1 MTSSSDP
8 PEWTLRVNAEI
19 TRQAQSAAA
28 AELAARFG
36 LEAISRETLYDDFD
50 LTLRPGEITA
60 VVGPSGSGK
69 SVLLRAVAEQVP
81 DATRLVLPQGQW
93 AKRPAIDALTGG
105 ASADRLALL
114 SRCGLAEATA
124 LVTPAGKLSGGQQ
137 YRLALARV
145 LHRANRSDAP
155 TLVLADEFCSTLDEA
170 TAAVL
175 CRQVRKLIAP
185 TRTALL
191 LATPRSEL
199 LPALQPDHVII
210 KPLGEPPR
218 PGSPRR
224 RPGKRL
230 PDATRWPIEPGRYA
244 DYKPLARF
252 HYLAGKPALIKR
264 VYVIRTP
271 QRYLAAGAPGVAAAI
286 IVSPPVIA
294 ARGRNVATFDRYVGG
309 DRSQAARR
317 LNREVET
324 LSRVVVHPTYRGCG
338 LAVRLVRH
346 AIEIAATPLVE
357 AFAAMGK
364 VHPLFVRAGMQPVG
378 LFKGHSQYYHYYLAH
393 RD

>member
-1 MTSSSDP
+1 MSSTSDP
-8 PEWTLRVNAEI
+8 PEWTFRVNAQI
-19 TRQAQSAAA
+19 TRRAESPAAT
-28 AELAARFG
+28 ELAARFG
-36 LEAISRETLYDDFD
+36 LPPISRETLYDDFG
-50 LTLRPGEITA
+50 LTLQPGEVTA
-60 VVGPSGSGK
+60 IVGPSGSGK
-69 SVLLRAVAEQVP
+69 SVLLREVSAQVP
-81 DATRLVLPQGQW
+81 EASHLILPRGRW
-93 AKRPAIDALTGG
+93 AKRPAVDALVGG
-105 ASADRLALL
+105 TLADRLAML

-137 YRLALARV
+137 HRLALARV
-145 LHRANRSDAP
+145 LHRASGRDAP
-155 TLVLADEFCSTLDEA
+155 AIILADEFCSTLDEA

-175 CRQVRKLIAP
+175 CRQVRKLISALP
-185 TRTALL
+185 VSLL

-199 LPALQPDHVII
+199 LPALQPDRVII

-218 PGSPRR
+218 PGSSKR
-224 RPGKRL
+224 RPGNRL
-230 PDATRWPIEPGRYA
+230 PDATRWSIEQGRYA

-264 VYVIRTP
+264 VYVVRTP
-271 QRYLAAGAPGVAAAI
+271 RRYLAAGAPDVAAAI

-294 ARGRNVATFDRYVGG
+294 ARGRNVATFGRYVSGNRR
-309 DRSQAARR
+309 DALKR

-346 AIEIAATPLVE
+346 AIETAATPLVE

-364 VHPLFVRAGMQPVG
+364 IHPLFVRAGMQPVG
-378 LFKGHSQYYHYYLAH
+378 LFKGQSQYYHYYLAH